1 MKTFFELKD
10 SHLLIIFAVIISF
23 ILFLL
28 LLGTIKLEENIEK
41 KMIQIST
48 ADVKSIVLN
57 SAKSI
62 KETLDKDKNYVEQI
76 LENRNFHNKIETNLE
91 TLVTQNIKYAYLLYK
106 DNRGVFRFLVD
117 GAKGLNKA
125 FPNQK
130 FDIDNKK
137 WLMLFDTKA
146 PIIIQNKYLKQISI
160 TYLVPIIQNNEVIL
174 ILAIDF
180 SIKKVKE
187 INDIISIIKDTII
200 IVIFILLLFLF
211 VLLIQ
216 SKRYISVKQSAYT
229 DKLTNVFNRNYLQEY
244 EEFINLDDYI
254 IAAIDIDNFKL
265 VNDNYGH
272 NIGDK
277 ILKQVAV
284 IILKSTRK
292 KDDIVIRYGG
302 EEFLIFAKV
311 KRNDNLIALNV
322 IERIFTNI
330 QKEKFPISNKSNLD
344 ITVSIG
350 VNLQPAKS
358 KNFEEAFKLA
368 DKALYLAKDKGRNNI
383 QIYNENSQVHD
394 DNKLSINEIK
404 EALDEKRV
412 FCFYQKVVDTYTKEE
427 IFSEAL
433 LRIRKK
439 DNSIAEPIDII
450 SSIKGTFILRNISK
464 RVLKICFERLRKNK
478 TMFLNVN
485 LNSQDIKN
493 DSIIKL
499 LEKNAFLD
507 KDISNRLGLEII
519 LNEKIVKDNKVKENL
534 LKLKELGYKIYID
547 NFGVGYSNLHYLC
560 SIKVDYI
567 KIDGDIIKSILED
580 KIAYL
585 FVKNIINFAK
595 EADIKVIAKHV
606 FSNELYEKLKIL
618 NVDYCQG
625 FLFDKPKS
633 FDD

>member
-322 IERIFTNI
+322 IERIFINI

-427 IFSEAL
+427 LFSEAL

-519 LNEKIVKDNKVKENL
+519 LNEKIAKDNKVKENL

-547 NFGVGYSNLHYLC
+547 DFGVGYSNLHYLC

>member
-478 TMFLNVN
+478 TMFLNAN

-519 LNEKIVKDNKVKENL
+519 LNEKIAKDNKVKENL

-567 KIDGDIIKSILED
+567 KIDGDIIKSILKD

>member
-200 IVIFILLLFLF
+200 IVIFILLLF
-211 VLLIQ
+211 
-216 SKRYISVKQSAYT
+216 
-229 DKLTNVFNRNYLQEY
+229 
-244 EEFINLDDYI
+244 
-254 IAAIDIDNFKL
+254 
-265 VNDNYGH
+265 
-272 NIGDK
+272 
-277 ILKQVAV
+277 
-284 IILKSTRK
+284 
-292 KDDIVIRYGG
+292 
-302 EEFLIFAKV
+302 
-311 KRNDNLIALNV
+311 
-322 IERIFTNI
+322 
-330 QKEKFPISNKSNLD
+330 
-344 ITVSIG
+344 
-350 VNLQPAKS
+350 
-358 KNFEEAFKLA
+358 
-368 DKALYLAKDKGRNNI
+368 
-383 QIYNENSQVHD
+383 
-394 DNKLSINEIK
+394 
-404 EALDEKRV
+404 
-412 FCFYQKVVDTYTKEE
+412 
-427 IFSEAL
+427 
-433 LRIRKK
+433 
-439 DNSIAEPIDII
+439 
-450 SSIKGTFILRNISK
+450 
-464 RVLKICFERLRKNK
+464 
-478 TMFLNVN
+478 
-485 LNSQDIKN
+485 
-493 DSIIKL
+493 
-499 LEKNAFLD
+499 
-507 KDISNRLGLEII
+507 
-519 LNEKIVKDNKVKENL
+519 
-534 LKLKELGYKIYID
+534 
-547 NFGVGYSNLHYLC
+547 
-560 SIKVDYI
+560 
-567 KIDGDIIKSILED
+567 
-580 KIAYL
+580 YL
-585 FVKNIINFAK
+585 F
-595 EADIKVIAKHV
+595 
-606 FSNELYEKLKIL
+606 Y
-618 NVDYCQG
+618 
-625 FLFDKPKS
+625 
-633 FDD
+633 

>member
-48 ADVKSIVLN
+48 ADLKSIVLN

-322 IERIFTNI
+322 IERIFINI

-519 LNEKIVKDNKVKENL
+519 LNEKIAKDNKVKENL

>member
-322 IERIFTNI
+322 IERIFINI

-519 LNEKIVKDNKVKENL
+519 LNEKIAKDNKVKENL

>member
-322 IERIFTNI
+322 IERIFTHI

-439 DNSIAEPIDII
+439 DNSIVEPIDII

-464 RVLKICFERLRKNK
+464 RVLKICFERLIKNK

-519 LNEKIVKDNKVKENL
+519 LNEKIAKDNKVKENL

>member
-1 MKTFFELKD
+1 
-10 SHLLIIFAVIISF
+10 
-23 ILFLL
+23 
-28 LLGTIKLEENIEK
+28 
-41 KMIQIST
+41 
-48 ADVKSIVLN
+48 
-57 SAKSI
+57 
-62 KETLDKDKNYVEQI
+62 
-76 LENRNFHNKIETNLE
+76 
-91 TLVTQNIKYAYLLYK
+91 
-106 DNRGVFRFLVD
+106 
-117 GAKGLNKA
+117 
-125 FPNQK
+125 
-130 FDIDNKK
+130 
-137 WLMLFDTKA
+137 
-146 PIIIQNKYLKQISI
+146 
-160 TYLVPIIQNNEVIL
+160 
-174 ILAIDF
+174 
-180 SIKKVKE
+180 
-187 INDIISIIKDTII
+187 
-200 IVIFILLLFLF
+200 
-211 VLLIQ
+211 
-216 SKRYISVKQSAYT
+216 
-229 DKLTNVFNRNYLQEY
+229 NRNYLQEY

>member
-1 MKTFFELKD
+1 LKTFFELKD

-48 ADVKSIVLN
+48 ADLKSIVLN

-322 IERIFTNI
+322 IERIFINI

-519 LNEKIVKDNKVKENL
+519 LNEKIAKDNKVKENL

>member
-277 ILKQVAV
+277 ILKQVAI

-322 IERIFTNI
+322 IERIFINI

-519 LNEKIVKDNKVKENL
+519 LNEKIAKDNKVKENL

>member
-1 MKTFFELKD
+1 LKTFFELKD

-277 ILKQVAV
+277 ILKQVAI

-322 IERIFTNI
+322 IERIFINI

-519 LNEKIVKDNKVKENL
+519 LNEKIAKDNKVKENL

>member
-187 INDIISIIKDTII
+187 INDIISLIKDTII

-284 IILKSTRK
+284 IILKSTQK

-433 LRIRKK
+433 LRIKKK
-439 DNSIAEPIDII
+439 DNSIVEPIDII

-507 KDISNRLGLEII
+507 KNISNRLGLEII
-519 LNEKIVKDNKVKENL
+519 LNEKIAKDNKVKENL

-595 EADIKVIAKHV
+595 EADIKVIAKYV